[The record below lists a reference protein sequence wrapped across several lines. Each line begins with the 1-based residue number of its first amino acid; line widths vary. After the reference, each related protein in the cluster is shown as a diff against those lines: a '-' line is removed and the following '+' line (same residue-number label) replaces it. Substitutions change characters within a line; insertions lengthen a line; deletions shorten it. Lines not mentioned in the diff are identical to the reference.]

1 MLNNAVSAGVNFNV
15 VNLMTM
21 DYGSPNSQMGQASIS
36 AANGLYSQLHNMFPS
51 KSSSQLWSMVG
62 ITPMIG
68 QNDSAGEIFG
78 LSDASQVLSFAQSNK
93 IGEIAFWEVSRD
105 NGGCAGS
112 TTASDSCS
120 GVSQS
125 TYQYTGIFKPFTS
138 GGGSGAPVGHT
149 IWLKATNNN
158 NYVSARIDQT
168 NSPLEA
174 NVTQVQAWEQFDVVD
189 AGNGLIALRAHAN
202 NNYVS
207 ARKDQTN
214 SPLQAVATQ
223 VQAWEEFTWLPQ
235 SNGTVALQAVANNNY
250 VSARTDQ
257 TNTPLDANVT
267 QIQQWEQ
274 FTWGLV

>member
-1 MLNNAVSAGVNFNV
+1 
-15 VNLMTM
+15 M
-21 DYGSPNSQMGQASIS
+21 DYGSADSQMGQEAIN
-36 AANGLYSQLHNMFPS
+36 AANGLYSELHNIFPS

-68 QNDSAGEIFG
+68 QNDSPGEIFS
-78 LSDASQVLSFAQSNK
+78 LSNASQVLSFAQSNH
-93 IGEIAFWEVSRD
+93 IGELSFWEVPRD
-105 NGGCAGS
+105 NGNCAGS

-125 TYQYTGIFKPFTS
+125 TYQFTGIFKPFTS
-138 GGGSGAPVGHT
+138 SGGSGSGGSGAPVGHI
-149 IWLKATNNN
+149 IWLKTTNNN
-158 NYVSARIDQT
+158 NYVSARTDQT
-168 NSPLEA
+168 NTPLDA
-174 NVTQVQAWEQFDVVD
+174 NVTQVQAWEEFDVID

-214 SPLQAVATQ
+214 SPLEAVATQ
-223 VQAWEEFTWLPQ
+223 VQAWEEFSWLPQ

-267 QIQQWEQ
+267 QIQGWEQ